1 MGSVRGDSHRS
12 VEIFLMREKPNSP
25 PTPAPS
31 QVVDQML
38 VERDTVRGDNTDQV
52 KPLNLRQQK
61 FVENYL
67 TSGNAT
73 RSAEAAGYKHPNVQA
88 FRLLDNISVKAGI
101 DTKRAKMSRDTEGR
115 RERWIERLETLGEDA
130 VRDADRLRAI
140 EQLFKAEGWIAPERK
155 EVVQFSGAFLA
166 DLDLDELEGGSFDDT
181 ILNENNTLQ

>member
-1 MGSVRGDSHRS
+1 
-12 VEIFLMREKPNSP
+12 
-25 PTPAPS
+25 
-31 QVVDQML
+31 
-38 VERDTVRGDNTDQV
+38 
-52 KPLNLRQQK
+52 
-61 FVENYL
+61 
-67 TSGNAT
+67 
-73 RSAEAAGYKHPNVQA
+73 
-88 FRLLDNISVKAGI
+88 
-101 DTKRAKMSRDTEGR
+101 MSRDTEGR